1 MMTKKT
7 HNPSLTS
14 QKPSLENVSFDI
26 PITLNCDVL
35 VVGGGPAGIAAAIA
49 SARHNAK
56 TVLLEQ
62 YGCVG
67 GMATVGLVGPFM
79 TSYDTKGQEQIVKGI
94 FQELVTRMVDEG
106 GAIDPSEVEA
116 STDFVSFIAQ
126 AHHNA
131 TPFDPEVM
139 KYVAMEMLLE
149 AGVEVKLHT
158 RLANVLMKD
167 KEIEYLVFVDKAGL
181 GLARAQILID
191 ATGDGDV
198 AAAAGNPYEKGR
210 KEDGQMQPATMFMRV
225 GNVHDEKVAQWAKE
239 HMKKPGDRLFQ
250 NIVSQARE
258 EGTFPENLPREA
270 VGMYRQPRKGEWR
283 INTSRILGIDGT
295 DPDSLTKAEIEGR
308 RQARGLLQFFR
319 NSCPGMEDIYLI
331 DTAAQVGIRETRRI
345 HGKYVLTKD
354 DVQQAAHFDDAIA
367 RYAFY
372 LDIHNPIG
380 GGQETK
386 QRLFVEGG
394 PFFEIPYRCLVPS
407 EIENLLIAGR
417 CISADHQAHGAT
429 RIMPACFATGQ
440 ASGTAAAQAIQ
451 LKCQPEAIDVENLR
465 NVLRKDGCV
474 V

>member
-1 MMTKKT
+1 MEEPMKETMQKT
-7 HNPSLTS
+7 
-14 QKPSLENVSFDI
+14 VSFDV
-26 PITLNCDVL
+26 PVKVDCDVL

-49 SARHNAK
+49 SARHNAR
-56 TVLLEQ
+56 TVLIEQ

-79 TSYDTKGQEQIVKGI
+79 TSYDTQGKEQIVKGI
-94 FQELVTRMVDEG
+94 FEELVSRMVDEG
-106 GAIDPSEVEA
+106 GAIHPSEIDA
-116 STDFVSFIAQ
+116 GSDFVSFIVE

-158 RLANVLMKD
+158 RLVNVLMQHTTID
-167 KEIEYLVFVDKAGL
+167 YLVFADKAGL
-181 GLARAQILID
+181 GLAKAQILID

-210 KEDGQMQPATMFMRV
+210 KEDGRMQPATMFMRI
-225 GNVHDEKVAQWAKE
+225 GNVHDDVVIQWAKE
-239 HMKKPGDRLFQ
+239 HMKQPGDRLFQ
-250 NIVSQARE
+250 DIVSQARK
-258 EGTFPENLPREA
+258 EGKFPDNLPREA

-308 RQARGLLQFFR
+308 RQVQGLLEFFR

-331 DTAAQVGIRETRRI
+331 DTATQVGIRESRRI
-345 HGKYVLTKD
+345 IGKYTLTKD
-354 DVQQAAHFDDAIA
+354 DVQQATRFDDAIA
-367 RYAFY
+367 RYSFY
-372 LDIHNPIG
+372 LDIHNPAG

-386 QRLFVEGG
+386 KRLFIEGG

-407 EIENLLIAGR
+407 ETDNLLIAGR
-417 CISADHQAHGAT
+417 CVSADHQAHGAT

-440 ASGTAAAQAIQ
+440 AAGTAAAQAIQ
-451 LKCQPEAIDVENLR
+451 AKCKPEDVDVTQLR
-465 NVLRKDGCV
+465 DTLQQEGCV
-474 V
+474 L

>member
-1 MMTKKT
+1 MK
-7 HNPSLTS
+7 
-14 QKPSLENVSFDI
+14 NVVFDI

-56 TVLLEQ
+56 TILLEQ

-79 TSYDTKGQEQIVKGI
+79 TSYDTKGQEQIIKGI
-94 FQELVTRMVDEG
+94 FQELVTRMVEEG
-106 GAIDPSEVEA
+106 GAIDPSEVDA
-116 STDFVSFIAQ
+116 GTDYVSFIVE

-149 AGVEVKLHT
+149 AGVEVQLHT
-158 RLANVLMKD
+158 RLVNVLMKN
-167 KEIEYLVFVDKAGL
+167 KEIEYLVFADKAGL
-181 GLARAQILID
+181 GLARAHIFVD
-191 ATGDGDV
+191 TTGDGDL
-198 AAAAGNPYEKGR
+198 AAAAGNPFEKGR
-210 KEDGQMQPATMFMRV
+210 KEDGKMQPATMFMRI
-225 GNVHDEKVAQWAKE
+225 GNVDDERVTRWAKE
-239 HMKKPGDRLFQ
+239 HIQPGGGRLFQ
-250 NIVSQARE
+250 NLVSQARE
-258 EGTFPENLPREA
+258 EGQFPENLPREA

-295 DPDSLTKAEIEGR
+295 DPHSLTTAEIEGR
-308 RQARGLLQFFR
+308 RQAKALLTFFR
-319 NSCPGMEDIYLI
+319 AYCPGMENVYLI
-331 DTAAQVGIRETRRI
+331 DTAIQVGIRETRRI
-345 HGKYVLTKD
+345 RGKYMLTKD
-354 DVQQAAHFDDAIA
+354 DVQQGLRFDDAIA

-372 LDIHNPIG
+372 LDIHNPSG

-386 QRLFVEGG
+386 QRLFIEGG

-440 ASGTAAAQAIQ
+440 AAGTAAAQAIQ
-451 LKCQPEAIDVENLR
+451 RQCKPEDIDVENLR
-465 NVLRKDGCV
+465 NLLRKDGCV